1 MTPQRRNLPRDFTE
15 SSLRRKAD
23 ATAAAD
29 VITRTATTSAAMA
42 RAMRADAATATD
54 MKESAT
60 ATARVTRA
68 MRANATAMVK
78 DTKESATA
86 TKTRLVK

>member
-1 MTPQRRNLPRDFTE
+1 
-15 SSLRRKAD
+15 
-23 ATAAAD
+23 
-29 VITRTATTSAAMA
+29 
-42 RAMRADAATATD
+42 MRADAATATD

-60 ATARVTRA
+60 ATVRVTTD
-68 MRANATAMVK
+68 MRANATVMVK

>member
-1 MTPQRRNLPRDFTE
+1 MTLQRRNLPRDFTE
-15 SSLRRKAD
+15 SSFRRKAD
-23 ATAAAD
+23 AATADAD

-42 RAMRADAATATD
+42 RDMRADAATATD
-54 MKESAT
+54 MKES
-60 ATARVTRA
+60 
-68 MRANATAMVK
+68 ATAMVK

>member
-1 MTPQRRNLPRDFTE
+1 MTLQRRNLPRDFTE
-15 SSLRRKAD
+15 SSFRRKAD

-29 VITRTATTSAAMA
+29 VITKTATTSAAMA
-42 RAMRADAATATD
+42 RDMRADAATARD
-54 MKESAT
+54 MKES
-60 ATARVTRA
+60 
-68 MRANATAMVK
+68 ATAMVK

>member
-1 MTPQRRNLPRDFTE
+1 MTLQRRNLPRDFTE
-15 SSLRRKAD
+15 SSFRRKAD
-23 ATAAAD
+23 AATADAD
-29 VITRTATTSAAMA
+29 VITKTATTSAAMA
-42 RAMRADAATATD
+42 RDMRADAATA
-54 MKESAT
+54 
-60 ATARVTRA
+60 RVTKD

>member
-1 MTPQRRNLPRDFTE
+1 
-15 SSLRRKAD
+15 
-23 ATAAAD
+23 
-29 VITRTATTSAAMA
+29 MA
-42 RAMRADAATATD
+42 RDMRADAATATD

-60 ATARVTRA
+60 ATVRVTRA
-68 MRANATAMVK
+68 MRANATVMVK